1 MECKSCP
8 DGFSTPYLHSRSL
21 AECKG
26 NQSAVYIFVLKSI
39 NHSIPFQQ
47 KAAHKWDF

>member
-26 NQSAVYIFVLKSI
+26 NQSAVYMFVHKS
-39 NHSIPFQQ
+39 NLSIPFQL
-47 KAAHKWDF
+47 KAAYKQDL